1 MRFVE
6 SVLLSG
12 LVSAVS
18 VLSREKTSNSA
29 LEKCPGYTA
38 SNVQTTDTGLTA
50 ELSLAGKACNIYGDD
65 LKDLILQVTYET
77 DNRLH
82 VKIQDA
88 GNQVY
93 QVPESVFARS
103 SATSSASASRLQ
115 FTHTASPFSF
125 AVSRRDTG
133 EVLFDTAAEPL
144 VFETQYLR
152 LRTALPRDPYL
163 YGLGEHSD
171 PFRLN
176 TTSYVRTLWNQD
188 SFGIPNGANLY
199 GAHPFYLEQRSS
211 GAHGV
216 LLLNSNGMDIVIDKD
231 DDASGQQYLEY
242 NTLGGVLDFYFFAGP
257 SPVNVARQYGA
268 LAGTPAMPPY
278 WGLGYHNCRYGY
290 RDAFEV
296 AEVVHNYSVAGIP
309 LETMWTDI
317 DYMDRR
323 RVFSLDPERYPL
335 ASMRAL
341 VSHLHDR
348 HQHYV
353 VMVDPAVAYQ
363 DYPPLHRGIEQN
375 AFLLRAN
382 GSAWLGVVWP
392 GVTVFPDWFAE
403 TVDGYWNNEFKLF
416 FDKDAGV
423 DIDALWID
431 MNEPSNFPCNFPCD
445 DPYAAAEG
453 YPPPAPPVR
462 ETPRSLAGWP
472 CEFQIGGCSS
482 NSSSSNSKRR
492 HNINTETTN
501 PPNIAPAIQSNSLVL
516 PVRAAAAAGDQ
527 KGLSNRDLLFPKYA
541 IHNKA
546 AYRDDWNADHGGL
559 SNHTVNT
566 DVMHQNGLAMYDTHN
581 LYGALMSL
589 ASHRAMLARRPGLRP
604 LIITRS
610 TFPGAGAHVG
620 HWLGDNLSTW
630 QKYRESIRGMLAF
643 TALFQFNMVGSDVCG
658 FGGNTTEELCA
669 RWASLG
675 AFYSLY
681 RNHNAYGTA
690 AQEFYRWESVA
701 AAARKA
707 IDIRYRLMDYFYTAM
722 WRAAAASDDD
732 DEDGGIPSISPVFF
746 HFPEDQAA
754 WALELQYFYG
764 PAIMVAPVT
773 EEGATSVDVY
783 IPAGGAVPVIF
794 YDWYTHRAIR
804 GGTVGRNHTFSDVDV
819 TTIPLLIRGGVI
831 VPLRAESANT
841 TTELRTRAFELLVP
855 LDARGRAEG
864 ELYVD
869 DGVSVAQ
876 RAGGVTD
883 IRFVYQEGVLRIHGT
898 FAVDALPRI
907 NKVTVLGE
915 DCKTKRAAKR
925 GAADEGKSSR
935 SIKVD
940 ISLNE
945 ASITKI

>member
-1 MRFVE
+1 MRFWK
-6 SVLLSG
+6 SLFLPG
-12 LVSAVS
+12 LASAVS
-18 VLSREKTSNSA
+18 VLSRENTSSSA
-29 LEKCPGYTA
+29 LEQCPGYTA

-50 ELSLAGKACNIYGDD
+50 ELSLAGKACNVYGDD
-65 LKDLILQVTYET
+65 LNDLILQVTYET

-103 SATSSASASRLQ
+103 SATSSASASLLQ
-115 FTHTASPFSF
+115 FAHTASPFSF
-125 AVSRRDTG
+125 TVSRRDTG
-133 EVLFDTAAEPL
+133 EVLFDTSAAAL

-188 SFGIPNGANLY
+188 SYGIPNGANLY

-216 LLLNSNGMDIVIDKD
+216 LLLNSNGMDILIDKD
-231 DDASGQQYLEY
+231 HNDASGQQYLEY

-257 SPVNVARQYGA
+257 SPVDVARQYGA

-341 VSHLHDR
+341 VSHLH
-348 HQHYV
+348 HHQQHYV

-363 DYPPLHRGIEQN
+363 DYPPLHRGIQQN

-403 TVDGYWNNEFKLF
+403 TVDDYWNNEFKLF

-462 ETPRSLAGWP
+462 DTPRSLPGWP
-472 CEFQIGGCSS
+472 CEFQMGGCS
-482 NSSSSNSKRR
+482 NSSKRSN
-492 HNINTETTN
+492 NINAETTN
-501 PPNIAPAIQSNSLVL
+501 LNVAPAIRGNSLVL
-516 PVRAAAAAGDQ
+516 PVRAATAAGDQ
-527 KGLSNRDLLFPKYA
+527 KGLANRDLLFPKYA

-546 AYRDDWNADHGGL
+546 AYRDDWNADHGGI

-675 AFYSLY
+675 AFYSFY

-690 AQEFYRWESVA
+690 AQEFYIWESVA

-722 WRAAAASDDD
+722 WRAS
-732 DEDGGIPSISPVFF
+732 EDGTPSISPVFY
-746 HFPEDQAA
+746 HYPDDQAT
-754 WALELQYFYG
+754 WALELQFFYG
-764 PAIMVAPVT
+764 PAVMVAPVT

-783 IPAGGAVPVIF
+783 IPAGATF

-804 GGTVGRNHTFSDVDV
+804 SGSDAGRTHTFSDVDV
-819 TTIPLLIRGGVI
+819 TSIPLLIRAGVI
-831 VPLRAESANT
+831 VPLRASSANT

-855 LDARGRAEG
+855 LDERRRAEG

-876 RAGGVTD
+876 KAGGVTD
-883 IRFVYQEGVLRIHGT
+883 IRFVYQEGVLTINGT
-898 FAVDALPRI
+898 FAVDAALPRI
-907 NKVTVLGE
+907 VKVTVLGE
-915 DCKTKRAAKR
+915 DCETKRAAKT
-925 GAADEGKSSR
+925 GAADEGKKSR
-935 SIKVD
+935 SVKVD

-945 ASITKI
+945 ASTTKI

>member
-1 MRFVE
+1 MR
-6 SVLLSG
+6 LWGTLILPG
-12 LVSAVS
+12 LASAAGVMARADTGI
-18 VLSREKTSNSA
+18 LD
-29 LEKCPGYTA
+29 KCPGYTA
-38 SNVQTTDTGLTA
+38 SNVQITDSGLTA
-50 ELSLAGKACNIYGDD
+50 SLSLAGTACNVYGDD
-65 LKDLILQVTYET
+65 IQDLVLQVTYET

-88 GNQVY
+88 ANQVY
-93 QVPESVFARS
+93 QVPSSVFARS
-103 SATSSASASRLQ
+103 SSTSRASASQLR
-115 FTHTASPFSF
+115 FTHTTAPFSF
-125 AVSRRDTG
+125 AVARRDTG
-133 EVLFDTAAEPL
+133 EVLFDTAAAAL

-152 LRTALPRDPYL
+152 LRTALPADPYL

-176 TTSYVRTLWNQD
+176 TTAYVRTLWNQD

-199 GAHPFYLEQRSS
+199 GAHPFYLEQRAAG

-216 LLLNSNGMDIVIDKD
+216 LLLNSNGMDIVVDQNP
-231 DDASGQQYLEY
+231 ATGQQYLEY
-242 NTLGGVLDFYFFAGP
+242 NTLGGVLDLYFFAGP
-257 SPVNVARQYGA
+257 QPVDVARQYGA

-290 RDAFEV
+290 QDAFEV
-296 AEVVHNYSVAGIP
+296 AEVVHNYSAAGIP

-335 ASMRAL
+335 ATMRAL
-341 VSHLHDR
+341 VTHLHGRD
-348 HQHYV
+348 QHYV

-363 DYPPLHRGIEQN
+363 DYPPLRRGLEQN

-382 GSAWLGVVWP
+382 GSAWVGVVWP
-392 GVTVFPDWFAE
+392 GVAVFPDWFAE
-403 TVDGYWNNEFKLF
+403 TADSYWTNEFRLF
-416 FDKDAGV
+416 FDKDDGV

-462 ETPRSLAGWP
+462 ATPRSLPGWP
-472 CEFQIGGCSS
+472 CEFQTGGCT
-482 NSSSSNSKRR
+482 SKRDAAGTILVQTSNR
-492 HNINTETTN
+492 NVAPFVNTDRL
-501 PPNIAPAIQSNSLVL
+501 ILPA
-516 PVRAAAAAGDQ
+516 RAAGGDQ
-527 KGLSNRDLLFPKYA
+527 KGLPGRDLLFPKYA

-546 AYRDDWNADHGGL
+546 AYRDDWNADRGGL

-566 DVMHQNGLAMYDTHN
+566 DVRHQNGLSMYDTHN
-581 LYGALMSL
+581 MYGALMST
-589 ASHRAMLARRPGLRP
+589 ASHAAMLARRPGLRP

-610 TFPGAGAHVG
+610 TFAGAGRTVG
-620 HWLGDNLSTW
+620 HWLGDNVSTW

-658 FGGNTTEELCA
+658 FAGTATEELCA

-675 AFYSLY
+675 AFYSFY
-681 RNHNAYGTA
+681 RNHNEYGTPG
-690 AQEFYRWESVA
+690 QEFYRWESVTA
-701 AAARKA
+701 AAKKA

-722 WRAAAASDDD
+722 QRAS
-732 DEDGGIPSISPVFF
+732 EDGTPSIAPVFY
-746 HFPEDQAA
+746 HYPADQAA

-783 IPAGGAVPVIF
+783 LPEDKY
-794 YDWYTHRAIR
+794 YDWYTHQVIR
-804 GGTVGRNHTFSDVDV
+804 GGRTHTFADVDV
-819 TTIPLLIRGGVI
+819 TTIPLLIRGGVVI
-831 VPLRAESANT
+831 PLRVKSANT
-841 TTELRTRAFELLVP
+841 TTELRKQDFELLVP
-855 LDARGRAEG
+855 LDENGTAAG

-869 DGVSVAQ
+869 DGVSVTQ
-876 RAGGVTD
+876 KPGGVTD
-883 IRFVYQEGVLRIHGT
+883 VQFKYEKGVLSISGT

-907 NKVTVLGE
+907 TKVTVLGE
-915 DCKTKRAAKR
+915 GCKTKHAAVA
-925 GAADEGKSSR
+925 GASEDGRRSR
-935 SIKVD
+935 SVNVD
-940 ISLNE
+940 ISLNV
-945 ASITKI
+945 ASTINI